1 MKGGPGGGGAQY
13 LIPFYQRHFFVIL
26 QVKVN
31 TVVQTIIEESSD
43 EDPATLADSV
53 GHNEKLKCLEVGDDD
68 EAKNGT
74 TFQTCNNGELFTIN
88 LLGRFDH

>member
-1 MKGGPGGGGAQY
+1 M
-13 LIPFYQRHFFVIL
+13 IL

-31 TVVQTIIEESSD
+31 TVVPTIIKESSD
-43 EDPATLADSV
+43 EDPARLADPVS
-53 GHNEKLKCLEVGDDD
+53 HTEKLNCTEAGDDD
-68 EAKNGT
+68 EAINGT